1 MQPNRKTQIA
11 VIFGVQL
18 VNSIVH
24 HTTHSQPVIGSISVI
39 DMVCTLVLIVSLI
52 YLGDQASQS
61 SRPLVSGALWA
72 LLLWVFGVCASASVM
87 RLVDPPSMDLT
98 ALAAA
103 LGALVV
109 LAPVA
114 LGLGALGAF
123 RATRQVTA

>member
-1 MQPNRKTQIA
+1 
-11 VIFGVQL
+11 
-18 VNSIVH
+18 
-24 HTTHSQPVIGSISVI
+24 
-39 DMVCTLVLIVSLI
+39 VSLI